1 MHYLYRHIR
10 LDKSEPFYIGI
21 GTKTNV
27 KFKTFTSEYRRAFS
41 KQRKDSK
48 IWNLITSKTN
58 YEVEILFE
66 SDDYDF
72 IKKKEIEFISL
83 YGRINTNTGTLSNM
97 TDGGD
102 GSLGKVYNEC
112 TINKLK
118 IARIKRGAINNV
130 KLYQYD
136 LTGKFIKEWSSIKEA
151 SLYCN
156 VHISTLQKIA
166 TKNVNNN
173 YCKGYYWNNVFKN
186 TVEARPYR
194 LAIFAKIKMIDP
206 LTNNTIKIFKS
217 KEEALRFLE
226 KKKAGT
232 HLSKSIKNNR
242 LAYGYKWEE
251 EDYE

>member
-10 LDKSEPFYIGI
+10 LDKNEPFYIGI

-48 IWNLITSKTN
+48 IWNIIINKTN
-58 YEVEILFE
+58 YEIEILFE
-66 SDDYDF
+66 SEDYNF
-72 IKKKEIEFISL
+72 IKEKEIEFISL
-83 YGRINTNTGTLSNM
+83 YGRINNNTGTLSNM

-102 GSLGKVYNEC
+102 GSLGKVYAQS

-118 IARIKRGAINNV
+118 IARNKRGAINKV
-130 KLYQYD
+130 KVYQYD
-136 LTGKFIKEWSSIKEA
+136 ITGKFIKEWSSIKEA
-151 SLYCN
+151 SIYCN

-173 YCKGYYWNNVFKN
+173 YCKGYYWNNTFKTN
-186 TVEARPYR
+186 LETKPYR
-194 LAIFAKIKMIDP
+194 FAIFAKIKMIDP
-206 LTNNTIKIFKS
+206 TNNKVIEIFKS
-217 KEEALRFLE
+217 KEDALRFLG
-226 KKKAGT
+226 KKKSGT
-232 HLSKSIKNNR
+232 HITKSIRNNR

-251 EDYE
+251 EHYE

>member
-1 MHYLYRHIR
+1 MYYLYRHIR
-10 LDKSEPFYIGI
+10 LDKNEPFYIGI
-21 GTKTNV
+21 GTKTNT
-27 KFKTFTSEYRRAFS
+27 KFKSFTSEYRRAFS

-48 IWNLITSKTN
+48 IWNLITNKTN

-66 SDDYDF
+66 SDDYEF
-72 IKKKEIEFISL
+72 IKQKEIEFVSL
-83 YGRINTNTGTLSNM
+83 YGRINNNTGILSNM

-102 GSLGKVYNEC
+102 GSLGKVYDQS

-118 IARIKRGAINNV
+118 IARNKRGAIYKV
-130 KLYQYD
+130 KIYQYD
-136 LTGKFIKEWSSIKEA
+136 ITGKFIKEWSSIKEA

-173 YCKGYYWNNVFKN
+173 YCKGYYWNNVLKPK
-186 TVEARPYR
+186 VETKPYR
-194 LAIFAKIKMIDP
+194 LATFVKIKMIDP
-206 LTNNTIKIFKS
+206 LNNNIVQTFSS
-217 KEEALRFLE
+217 KEEALRCLG

-232 HLSKSIKNNR
+232 HINKSIKNNR

-251 EDYE
+251 EQYE

>member
-10 LDKSEPFYIGI
+10 LDKNEPFYISI

-27 KFKTFTSEYRRAFS
+27 KFKSFNSEYRRAFS

-58 YEVEILFE
+58 YEVEILLE

-72 IKKKEIEFISL
+72 IKQKEIEFISL

-186 TVEARPYR
+186 TIEAKPYR
-194 LAIFAKIKMIDP
+194 LATFAKIKMIDP
-206 LTNNTIKIFKS
+206 LTNNIIKIFKS

-242 LAYGYKWEE
+242 LAYGYKWKE